1 MVTKLSNNMWLLYLL
16 TSIYIC
22 TIRFQGKKISPAQRV
37 INNLTFKY
45 KTLTNKIHIP
55 Y

>member
-1 MVTKLSNNMWLLYLL
+1 MVTKILSNMWLLYLL

-37 INNLTFKY
+37 INDLTYKY
-45 KTLTNKIHIP
+45 KNAINKTYIQ